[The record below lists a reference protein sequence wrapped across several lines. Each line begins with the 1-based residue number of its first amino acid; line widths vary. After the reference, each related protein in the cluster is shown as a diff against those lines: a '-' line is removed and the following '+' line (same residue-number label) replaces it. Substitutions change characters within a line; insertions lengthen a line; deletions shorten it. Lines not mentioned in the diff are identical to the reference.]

1 MEKKTAPKKIKV
13 TKKMAPKKME
23 KTKTNSVLDGLTKQ
37 EVEIIN
43 DMVEIAAIKFAD
55 ILQMPLAESR
65 VAILGLL
72 EKGYINF
79 AIDDGD
85 LTIELTD
92 AGRDLFASSSL
103 ESAAA
108 IIMQIN
114 HQE

>member
-13 TKKMAPKKME
+13 TKKTE
-23 KTKTNSVLDGLTKQ
+23 KTETSPVLEGLTKQ
-37 EVEIIN
+37 EVVILN

-55 ILQMPLAESR
+55 ILQMSLAVSR
-65 VAILGLL
+65 EAIFGLL
-72 EKGYINF
+72 AKGYINF
-79 AIDDGD
+79 VVDGSD
-85 LTIELTD
+85 LTLELTD
-92 AGRDLFASSSL
+92 AGRELFAGSSL